1 MGFSTVDLS
10 DPLSSGE
17 FATLDM
23 VRMTEIDRR
32 HSLIREFLEHENY
45 AALLLQQP
53 ANFAWLT
60 GGGLNQRGGMT
71 GNSGCVFV
79 TPDARLIACSNA
91 DTAQFFE
98 SDVAGLGF
106 QLKERPWFEPRAV
119 MVADLCRGRRVAS
132 DTGVNGT
139 DEVSQRLLGMRLP
152 LNDYDIEHIR
162 EAGRLLTHG
171 IEATARAFTRGRT
184 EAEVAGEL
192 SHRLLKR
199 GVTPE
204 RIQILGDGRGRRFRY
219 WNHDQSTVQ
228 RYCTISVVGR
238 YHGLYVGAARTVS
251 IGDPPNDLLVA
262 FEQAALVAATPEVLG
277 ALADLDVETRAA
289 VIHHARRTAQ
299 GMRTFV
305 ERSDARGGLR
315 LASLPELRSY
325 CYVVAGIVGELLTDL
340 FVLHSPEAARHE
352 IERALRDNAVAFGEG
367 LQLVNILKDA
377 TDDARDGRA
386 YLPADT
392 PRSELLSLARHD
404 LHRAVRYV
412 SALQV
417 AGAPRG
423 YVEFT
428 ALPVILAFA
437 TLDVV
442 AHEGPGAK
450 LSRATVLEAVRAL
463 DERLDAGLP
472 AVGAP

>member
-23 VRMTEIDRR
+23 VRMAEIDRR

-79 TPDARLIACSNA
+79 TQDARLIACSNA

-139 DEVSQRLLGMRLP
+139 DEVSLRLLGMRLP
-152 LNDYDIEHIR
+152 LNDYDIEHLR
-162 EAGRLLTHG
+162 EAGRLLTHA

-184 EAEVAGEL
+184 EAEIAGEL

-199 GVTPE
+199 GVIPE

-219 WNHDQSTVQ
+219 WNYDQSTVQ

-251 IGDPPNDLLVA
+251 IGEPPNDLLVA
-262 FEQAALVAATPEVLG
+262 FEQAALIAATGMFFSQPEWELFEVWNRVRRIYEKSGAASEWQRADQADVVEYEFGSVPLMPNSEFRLTPGVPIFWHPSVGPVLMGDTVIVTKDGTEVLTPPSEWPIVPISVKG
-277 ALADLDVETRAA
+277 VSINIPGIL
-289 VIHHARRTAQ
+289 
-299 GMRTFV
+299 
-305 ERSDARGGLR
+305 
-315 LASLPELRSY
+315 
-325 CYVVAGIVGELLTDL
+325 VV
-340 FVLHSPEAARHE
+340 
-352 IERALRDNAVAFGEG
+352 N
-367 LQLVNILKDA
+367 N
-377 TDDARDGRA
+377 
-386 YLPADT
+386 
-392 PRSELLSLARHD
+392 
-404 LHRAVRYV
+404 
-412 SALQV
+412 
-417 AGAPRG
+417 
-423 YVEFT
+423 
-428 ALPVILAFA
+428 
-437 TLDVV
+437 
-442 AHEGPGAK
+442 
-450 LSRATVLEAVRAL
+450 
-463 DERLDAGLP
+463 
-472 AVGAP
+472 

>member
-32 HSLIREFLEHENY
+32 HSLIREFLEQENY

-60 GGGLNQRGGMT
+60 GGGFNQRGGMT

-139 DEVSQRLLGMRLP
+139 DDVSLRLLGMRLP

-199 GVTPE
+199 GVIPE

-262 FEQAALVAATPEVLG
+262 FEQAALVAATGMFFSQPEWELFEVWNRVRRIYEKTGAGSEWQRADQADVVEYEFGSVPLMPNSEFRLSPGVPIFWHPSVGPVVMGDTVIVTKDGTEVLTPPG
-277 ALADLDVETRAA
+277 EWPTVPISVKGVSINIPGIL
-289 VIHHARRTAQ
+289 
-299 GMRTFV
+299 
-305 ERSDARGGLR
+305 
-315 LASLPELRSY
+315 
-325 CYVVAGIVGELLTDL
+325 VV
-340 FVLHSPEAARHE
+340 
-352 IERALRDNAVAFGEG
+352 N
-367 LQLVNILKDA
+367 N
-377 TDDARDGRA
+377 
-386 YLPADT
+386 
-392 PRSELLSLARHD
+392 
-404 LHRAVRYV
+404 
-412 SALQV
+412 
-417 AGAPRG
+417 
-423 YVEFT
+423 
-428 ALPVILAFA
+428 
-437 TLDVV
+437 
-442 AHEGPGAK
+442 
-450 LSRATVLEAVRAL
+450 
-463 DERLDAGLP
+463 
-472 AVGAP
+472 

>member
-32 HSLIREFLEHENY
+32 HSLIREFLEQENY

-60 GGGLNQRGGMT
+60 GGGFNQRGGMT

-139 DEVSQRLLGMRLP
+139 DDVSLRLLGMRLP

-199 GVTPE
+199 GVIPE

-262 FEQAALVAATPEVLG
+262 FEQAALVAATGMFFSQPEWELFEVWNRVRRIYEKTGAGSEWQRADQADIVEYEFGSVPLMPNSEFRLSPGVPIFWHPSVGPVVMGDTVIVTKDGTEVLTPPG
-277 ALADLDVETRAA
+277 EWPTVPISVKGVSINIPGIL
-289 VIHHARRTAQ
+289 
-299 GMRTFV
+299 
-305 ERSDARGGLR
+305 
-315 LASLPELRSY
+315 
-325 CYVVAGIVGELLTDL
+325 VV
-340 FVLHSPEAARHE
+340 
-352 IERALRDNAVAFGEG
+352 N
-367 LQLVNILKDA
+367 N
-377 TDDARDGRA
+377 
-386 YLPADT
+386 
-392 PRSELLSLARHD
+392 
-404 LHRAVRYV
+404 
-412 SALQV
+412 
-417 AGAPRG
+417 
-423 YVEFT
+423 
-428 ALPVILAFA
+428 
-437 TLDVV
+437 
-442 AHEGPGAK
+442 
-450 LSRATVLEAVRAL
+450 
-463 DERLDAGLP
+463 
-472 AVGAP
+472 

>member
-17 FATLDM
+17 FATLDL

-32 HSLIREFLEHENY
+32 HYLIREFLEHENY

-139 DEVSQRLLGMRLP
+139 DDVSLRLLGMRLP

-262 FEQAALVAATPEVLG
+262 FEQAALVAATGMFFSQPEWELFEVWNRVRRIYEKTGAGSEWQRADQADVVEYEFGSVPLMPNSEFRLSPGVPIFWHPSVGPVVMGDTVIVTKDGTEVLTPSSEWPTVPISVKG
-277 ALADLDVETRAA
+277 VSINIPGIL
-289 VIHHARRTAQ
+289 
-299 GMRTFV
+299 
-305 ERSDARGGLR
+305 
-315 LASLPELRSY
+315 
-325 CYVVAGIVGELLTDL
+325 VV
-340 FVLHSPEAARHE
+340 
-352 IERALRDNAVAFGEG
+352 N
-367 LQLVNILKDA
+367 N
-377 TDDARDGRA
+377 
-386 YLPADT
+386 
-392 PRSELLSLARHD
+392 
-404 LHRAVRYV
+404 
-412 SALQV
+412 
-417 AGAPRG
+417 
-423 YVEFT
+423 
-428 ALPVILAFA
+428 
-437 TLDVV
+437 
-442 AHEGPGAK
+442 
-450 LSRATVLEAVRAL
+450 
-463 DERLDAGLP
+463 
-472 AVGAP
+472 

>member
-23 VRMTEIDRR
+23 VRMAEIDRR
-32 HSLIREFLEHENY
+32 HSLIREFLDRDNF

-71 GNSGCVFV
+71 GHSGCVFV

-106 QLKERPWFEPRAV
+106 QLKERPWFEPRTV

-139 DEVSQRLLGMRLP
+139 EDVSLRLLGMRLP
-152 LNDYDIEHIR
+152 LNDYDIEKMR

-184 EAEVAGEL
+184 EAEIAGEV

-199 GVTPE
+199 GVIPE

-251 IGDPPNDLLVA
+251 IGEPPNDLLTA
-262 FEQAALVAATPEVLG
+262 FEQAALIAATGMFFSQPEWELFEVWNRVRRIYEKTGAASEWQRADQADVVEYDFGSVPLMPNSEFRLSPGVPIFWHPSVGPVLMG
-277 ALADLDVETRAA
+277 DT
-289 VIHHARRTAQ
+289 VIVT
-299 GMRTFV
+299 
-305 ERSDARGGLR
+305 S
-315 LASLPELRSY
+315 
-325 CYVVAGIVGELLTDL
+325 AGTEILTPPSEWPT
-340 FVLHSPEAARHE
+340 VPIS
-352 IERALRDNAVAFGEG
+352 VKG
-367 LQLVNILKDA
+367 VNINIP
-377 TDDARDGRA
+377 G
-386 YLPADT
+386 
-392 PRSELLSLARHD
+392 
-404 LHRAVRYV
+404 
-412 SALQV
+412 
-417 AGAPRG
+417 
-423 YVEFT
+423 
-428 ALPVILAFA
+428 IL
-437 TLDVV
+437 VV
-442 AHEGPGAK
+442 N
-450 LSRATVLEAVRAL
+450 T
-463 DERLDAGLP
+463 
-472 AVGAP
+472 

>member
-139 DEVSQRLLGMRLP
+139 DDVSLRLLGMRLP

-262 FEQAALVAATPEVLG
+262 FEQAALVAATGMFFSQPEWELFEVWNRVRRIYEKTGAASEWQRADQADVVEYEFGSVPLMPNSEFRLSPGVPIFWHPSVGPVLMGDTVIVTKDGTEVLTPPSEWPTVPISVKG
-277 ALADLDVETRAA
+277 VSINVPGIL
-289 VIHHARRTAQ
+289 
-299 GMRTFV
+299 
-305 ERSDARGGLR
+305 
-315 LASLPELRSY
+315 
-325 CYVVAGIVGELLTDL
+325 VVNG
-340 FVLHSPEAARHE
+340 
-352 IERALRDNAVAFGEG
+352 
-367 LQLVNILKDA
+367 
-377 TDDARDGRA
+377 
-386 YLPADT
+386 
-392 PRSELLSLARHD
+392 
-404 LHRAVRYV
+404 
-412 SALQV
+412 
-417 AGAPRG
+417 
-423 YVEFT
+423 
-428 ALPVILAFA
+428 
-437 TLDVV
+437 
-442 AHEGPGAK
+442 
-450 LSRATVLEAVRAL
+450 
-463 DERLDAGLP
+463 
-472 AVGAP
+472 